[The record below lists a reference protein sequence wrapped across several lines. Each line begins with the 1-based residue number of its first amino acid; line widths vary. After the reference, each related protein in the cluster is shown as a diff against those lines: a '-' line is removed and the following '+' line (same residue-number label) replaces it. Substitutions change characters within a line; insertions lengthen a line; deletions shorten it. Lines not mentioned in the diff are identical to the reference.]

1 MRAKKLNSTK
11 NSENKI
17 NKDNHSKLSQ
27 NNKNSEYFGQTEKND
42 EDLRLFEGNI
52 DNVVLNS
59 TNEKYNSKKFCPE
72 NVSTKSRTDKLI
84 SLATKNLLEKTYNS
98 KEKGE
103 QKEFLGIKVKRK
115 ESKKRNH
122 KKRREKSMNKDGKKT
137 SFIENQD
144 NSLKSAMKAP
154 FFLFVLLINQLGNI
168 TLENIN
174 LKKLLGGVKKNKLIF
189 DLKLYQMLCID
200 DKGKNK
206 EIIQNANPEDEILY
220 KYFLTRTYRFLF
232 DKYMNCNNIFY
243 VNKTFRCI
251 DSFPTFDKVLKHRIK
266 RYYNIYDDITL
277 NKKIEEFIN
286 ASLIAE
292 KNFEDCVER
301 EPQNE
306 KFFFIFK
313 YPKIKGL
320 DDSYNNIFENSYSYE
335 PKFKLNIDYIKLKDH
350 IINNLKNEKNPKIV
364 CPNINIFEDFNFE
377 KKEQKIKQKNNII
390 NIGDFQYQN
399 NINFFPIKEKE
410 NFNGNSFIRNNRE
423 LDNEIYKDYNQYFSN
438 HELSPISIFPEKEIN
453 SDQNLNINFDMAFNS
468 YERNLFDFPQKNEFN
483 FLLKNKYLRSICH
496 INPD

>member
-1 MRAKKLNSTK
+1 MSSKKLNSTK
-11 NSENKI
+11 NLENKI

-27 NNKNSEYFGQTEKND
+27 NNKNSEYFGQTKKND
-42 EDLRLFEGNI
+42 DEDERFEGNI
-52 DNVVLNS
+52 AVPNS
-59 TNEKYNSKKFCPE
+59 TNEKYNPKIFCPE
-72 NVSTKSRTDKLI
+72 NASTKSRTYELI
-84 SLATKNLLEKTYNS
+84 SLATKNSSEKTYNS

-103 QKEFLGIKVKRK
+103 QIEFLGKKVKRK
-115 ESKKRNH
+115 ESKKRNQ
-122 KKRREKSMNKDGKKT
+122 KKRKENSKNKEGKKT
-137 SFIENQD
+137 SFIKNQD

-154 FFLFVLLINQLGNI
+154 FFHFVLLINQLGNI

-232 DKYMNCNNIFY
+232 DKYMNCDNIFY

-277 NKKIEEFIN
+277 KKKINEFTN
-286 ASLIAE
+286 ASFIAK

-320 DDSYNNIFENSYSYE
+320 DDSYNNIFENSY
-335 PKFKLNIDYIKLKDH
+335 
-350 IINNLKNEKNPKIV
+350 
-364 CPNINIFEDFNFE
+364 FEDFNFE

-410 NFNGNSFIRNNRE
+410 NFNGNLFIRNNRE
-423 LDNEIYKDYNQYFSN
+423 LDNEIYKDYNQYFSS
-438 HELSPISIFPEKEIN
+438 HELSPIFIFPENEIN
-453 SDQNLNINFDMAFNS
+453 GDQNLNNNFDMAFNNDK
-468 YERNLFDFPQKNEFN
+468 RNLFDFPQKNEFN
-483 FLLKNKYLRSICH
+483 FFLKN
-496 INPD
+496 N

>member
-1 MRAKKLNSTK
+1 MSSKKLKSIK

-27 NNKNSEYFGQTEKND
+27 NNKNSEYFGQTKKND
-42 EDLRLFEGNI
+42 EDERFEGNI
-52 DNVVLNS
+52 AVPNS
-59 TNEKYNSKKFCPE
+59 TKEKYNQKIFFPE
-72 NVSTKSRTDKLI
+72 NASTKSRTDELI
-84 SLATKNLLEKTYNS
+84 SLATKNSLEKTYNS

-103 QKEFLGIKVKRK
+103 QKEFLGKKVKRK
-115 ESKKRNH
+115 ESKKRNQ
-122 KKRREKSMNKDGKKT
+122 KKRKENSKNKEGKKT

-154 FFLFVLLINQLGNI
+154 FFHFVLLINQLGNI

-232 DKYMNCNNIFY
+232 DKYMNCDNIFY

-277 NKKIEEFIN
+277 KKKINEFTN
-286 ASLIAE
+286 ASFIAK

-320 DDSYNNIFENSYSYE
+320 DDSYNNIFENSY
-335 PKFKLNIDYIKLKDH
+335 
-350 IINNLKNEKNPKIV
+350 
-364 CPNINIFEDFNFE
+364 FEDFNFE

-410 NFNGNSFIRNNRE
+410 NFNGNLFIRNNRE

-438 HELSPISIFPEKEIN
+438 HELSPIFIFPENEIN
-453 SDQNLNINFDMAFNS
+453 SDQNLNNNFDMAFNND
-468 YERNLFDFPQKNEFN
+468 ERNLFDFPQKNEFN
-483 FLLKNKYLRSICH
+483 FFLKN
-496 INPD
+496 N

>member
-1 MRAKKLNSTK
+1 MSSKKLKSIK

-17 NKDNHSKLSQ
+17 KKDNHSKLSQ
-27 NNKNSEYFGQTEKND
+27 NNKNSEYFGQTKKND
-42 EDLRLFEGNI
+42 EDERFEGNI
-52 DNVVLNS
+52 AMLNS
-59 TNEKYNSKKFCPE
+59 TKEKYNQKIFCPE
-72 NVSTKSRTDKLI
+72 NVSTKSRTYELI

-103 QKEFLGIKVKRK
+103 QKEFLGKKVKRK
-115 ESKKRNH
+115 ESKKRNQ
-122 KKRREKSMNKDGKKT
+122 KKRKENSKNKEGKKT

-154 FFLFVLLINQLGNI
+154 FFHFVLLINQLGNI

-232 DKYMNCNNIFY
+232 DKYMNCDNIFY

-277 NKKIEEFIN
+277 KKKINEFTN
-286 ASLIAE
+286 ASFIAK

-320 DDSYNNIFENSYSYE
+320 DDSYNNIFENSY
-335 PKFKLNIDYIKLKDH
+335 
-350 IINNLKNEKNPKIV
+350 
-364 CPNINIFEDFNFE
+364 FEDFNFE

-410 NFNGNSFIRNNRE
+410 NFNGNLFIRNNRE

-438 HELSPISIFPEKEIN
+438 HELSPIFIFPENEIN
-453 SDQNLNINFDMAFNS
+453 SDQNLNNNFDMAFNND
-468 YERNLFDFPQKNEFN
+468 ERNLFDFPQKNEFN
-483 FLLKNKYLRSICH
+483 FFLKN
-496 INPD
+496 N

>member
-1 MRAKKLNSTK
+1 MSSKKLKSIK

-27 NNKNSEYFGQTEKND
+27 NNKNSEYFGQTKKND
-42 EDLRLFEGNI
+42 EDERFEGNI
-52 DNVVLNS
+52 AVPNS
-59 TNEKYNSKKFCPE
+59 TKEKYNQKIFFPE
-72 NVSTKSRTDKLI
+72 NASTKSRTDELI

-103 QKEFLGIKVKRK
+103 QKEFLGKKVKRK
-115 ESKKRNH
+115 ESKKRNQ
-122 KKRREKSMNKDGKKT
+122 KKRKENSKNKEGKKT

-154 FFLFVLLINQLGNI
+154 FFHFVLLINQLGNI

-232 DKYMNCNNIFY
+232 DKYMNCDNIFY

-277 NKKIEEFIN
+277 KKKINEFTN
-286 ASLIAE
+286 ASLIAK

-320 DDSYNNIFENSYSYE
+320 DDSYNNIFENSY
-335 PKFKLNIDYIKLKDH
+335 
-350 IINNLKNEKNPKIV
+350 
-364 CPNINIFEDFNFE
+364 FEDFNFE

-410 NFNGNSFIRNNRE
+410 NFNGNLFIRNNRE

-438 HELSPISIFPEKEIN
+438 HELSPIFIFPENEIN
-453 SDQNLNINFDMAFNS
+453 SDQNLNNNFDMAFNND
-468 YERNLFDFPQKNEFN
+468 ERNLFDFPQKNEFN
-483 FLLKNKYLRSICH
+483 FFLKN
-496 INPD
+496 N

>member
-1 MRAKKLNSTK
+1 MSSKKLKSIK

-17 NKDNHSKLSQ
+17 KKDNHSKLSQ
-27 NNKNSEYFGQTEKND
+27 NNKNSEYFGQTKKND
-42 EDLRLFEGNI
+42 EDERFEGNI
-52 DNVVLNS
+52 AVPNS
-59 TNEKYNSKKFCPE
+59 TKEKYNQKIFFPE
-72 NVSTKSRTDKLI
+72 NASTKSRTDELI

-103 QKEFLGIKVKRK
+103 QKEFLGKKVKRK
-115 ESKKRNH
+115 ESKKRNQ
-122 KKRREKSMNKDGKKT
+122 KKRKENSKNKEGKKT

-154 FFLFVLLINQLGNI
+154 FFHFVLLINQLGNI

-232 DKYMNCNNIFY
+232 DKYMNCDNIFY

-277 NKKIEEFIN
+277 KKKINEFTN
-286 ASLIAE
+286 ASVIAK

-320 DDSYNNIFENSYSYE
+320 DDSYNNIFENSY
-335 PKFKLNIDYIKLKDH
+335 
-350 IINNLKNEKNPKIV
+350 
-364 CPNINIFEDFNFE
+364 FEDFNFE

-410 NFNGNSFIRNNRE
+410 NFNGNLFIRNNRE

-438 HELSPISIFPEKEIN
+438 HELSPIFIFPENEIN
-453 SDQNLNINFDMAFNS
+453 SDQNLNNNFDMAFNND
-468 YERNLFDFPQKNEFN
+468 ERNLFDFPQKNEFN
-483 FLLKNKYLRSICH
+483 FFLKN
-496 INPD
+496 N

>member
-1 MRAKKLNSTK
+1 MSSKKLKSIK

-27 NNKNSEYFGQTEKND
+27 NNKNSEYFGQTKKND
-42 EDLRLFEGNI
+42 EDERFEGNI
-52 DNVVLNS
+52 AMLNS
-59 TNEKYNSKKFCPE
+59 TKEKYNQKIFCPE
-72 NVSTKSRTDKLI
+72 NVSTKSRTYELI
-84 SLATKNLLEKTYNS
+84 SLATKNSLEKTYNS

-103 QKEFLGIKVKRK
+103 QKEFLGKKVKRK
-115 ESKKRNH
+115 ESKKRNQ
-122 KKRREKSMNKDGKKT
+122 KKRKENSKNKEGKKT

-154 FFLFVLLINQLGNI
+154 FFHFVLLINQLGNI

-232 DKYMNCNNIFY
+232 DKYMNCDNIFY

-277 NKKIEEFIN
+277 KKKINEFTN
-286 ASLIAE
+286 ASLIAK

-320 DDSYNNIFENSYSYE
+320 DDSYNNIFENSY
-335 PKFKLNIDYIKLKDH
+335 
-350 IINNLKNEKNPKIV
+350 
-364 CPNINIFEDFNFE
+364 FEDFNFE

-410 NFNGNSFIRNNRE
+410 NFNGNLFIRNNRE

-438 HELSPISIFPEKEIN
+438 HELSPIFIFPENEIN
-453 SDQNLNINFDMAFNS
+453 SDQNLNNNFDMAFNND
-468 YERNLFDFPQKNEFN
+468 ERNLFDFPQKNEFN
-483 FLLKNKYLRSICH
+483 FFLKN
-496 INPD
+496 N

>member
-1 MRAKKLNSTK
+1 MSSKKLNSTK

-27 NNKNSEYFGQTEKND
+27 NNKNSEYFGQTKKND
-42 EDLRLFEGNI
+42 EDERFEGNI
-52 DNVVLNS
+52 AMLNS
-59 TNEKYNSKKFCPE
+59 TKEKYNQKIFCPE
-72 NVSTKSRTDKLI
+72 NVSTKSRTDELI

-154 FFLFVLLINQLGNI
+154 FFHFVLLINQLGNI

-232 DKYMNCNNIFY
+232 DKYMNCDNIFY

-277 NKKIEEFIN
+277 KKKINEFTN
-286 ASLIAE
+286 ASFIAK

-320 DDSYNNIFENSYSYE
+320 DDSYNNIFENSY
-335 PKFKLNIDYIKLKDH
+335 
-350 IINNLKNEKNPKIV
+350 
-364 CPNINIFEDFNFE
+364 FEDFNFE

-410 NFNGNSFIRNNRE
+410 NFNGNLFIRNNRE

-438 HELSPISIFPEKEIN
+438 HELSPIFIFPENEIN
-453 SDQNLNINFDMAFNS
+453 SDQNLYNNFDMVFNND
-468 YERNLFDFPQKNEFN
+468 ERNLFDFPQKNEFN
-483 FLLKNKYLRSICH
+483 FFLKN
-496 INPD
+496 N

>member
-1 MRAKKLNSTK
+1 MSSKKLKSIK

-27 NNKNSEYFGQTEKND
+27 NNKNSEYFGQTKKND
-42 EDLRLFEGNI
+42 EDERFEGNI
-52 DNVVLNS
+52 AMLNS
-59 TNEKYNSKKFCPE
+59 TKEKYNQKIFCPE
-72 NVSTKSRTDKLI
+72 NVSTKSRTYELI
-84 SLATKNLLEKTYNS
+84 SLATKNSLEKTYNS

-103 QKEFLGIKVKRK
+103 QKEFLGKKVKRK
-115 ESKKRNH
+115 ESKKRNQ
-122 KKRREKSMNKDGKKT
+122 KKRKENSKNKEGKKT

-154 FFLFVLLINQLGNI
+154 FFHFVLLINQLGNI

-232 DKYMNCNNIFY
+232 DKYMNCDNIFY

-277 NKKIEEFIN
+277 KKKINEFTN
-286 ASLIAE
+286 ASFIAK

-320 DDSYNNIFENSYSYE
+320 DDSYNNIFENSY
-335 PKFKLNIDYIKLKDH
+335 
-350 IINNLKNEKNPKIV
+350 
-364 CPNINIFEDFNFE
+364 FEDFNFE

-399 NINFFPIKEKE
+399 NINFFPTKEKE
-410 NFNGNSFIRNNRE
+410 NFNGNLFIRNNRE

-438 HELSPISIFPEKEIN
+438 HELSPIFTFPENEIN
-453 SDQNLNINFDMAFNS
+453 SDQNLNNNFDMAFNND
-468 YERNLFDFPQKNEFN
+468 ERNLFDFPQKNEFN
-483 FLLKNKYLRSICH
+483 FFLKN
-496 INPD
+496 N

>member
-1 MRAKKLNSTK
+1 MSSKKLKSTK

-27 NNKNSEYFGQTEKND
+27 NNKNSEYFGQTKKND
-42 EDLRLFEGNI
+42 DEDERFEGNI
-52 DNVVLNS
+52 AVPNS
-59 TNEKYNSKKFCPE
+59 TNEKNNPKIFCPE
-72 NVSTKSRTDKLI
+72 NASTKSRTYELI

-103 QKEFLGIKVKRK
+103 QKEFLGKKVKRK
-115 ESKKRNH
+115 ESKKRNQ
-122 KKRREKSMNKDGKKT
+122 KKRKENSKNKEGKKT

-154 FFLFVLLINQLGNI
+154 FFHFVLLINQLGNI

-232 DKYMNCNNIFY
+232 DKYMNCDNIFY

-277 NKKIEEFIN
+277 KKKINEFTN
-286 ASLIAE
+286 ASFIAK
-292 KNFEDCVER
+292 KNFEGCVER

-313 YPKIKGL
+313 YPKIKFL
-320 DDSYNNIFENSYSYE
+320 DDSYNNIFENSY
-335 PKFKLNIDYIKLKDH
+335 
-350 IINNLKNEKNPKIV
+350 
-364 CPNINIFEDFNFE
+364 FEDFNFE
-377 KKEQKIKQKNNII
+377 KKRAKN
-390 NIGDFQYQN
+390 
-399 NINFFPIKEKE
+399 
-410 NFNGNSFIRNNRE
+410 
-423 LDNEIYKDYNQYFSN
+423 
-438 HELSPISIFPEKEIN
+438 
-453 SDQNLNINFDMAFNS
+453 
-468 YERNLFDFPQKNEFN
+468 
-483 FLLKNKYLRSICH
+483 
-496 INPD
+496 

>member
-1 MRAKKLNSTK
+1 MSSKKLNSTK

-27 NNKNSEYFGQTEKND
+27 NNKNSEYFGQTKKND
-42 EDLRLFEGNI
+42 DEDERFEGNI
-52 DNVVLNS
+52 AVPNS
-59 TNEKYNSKKFCPE
+59 TNEKYNPKIFCPE
-72 NVSTKSRTDKLI
+72 NASTKSRTDELI

-103 QKEFLGIKVKRK
+103 QKEFLGKKVKRK
-115 ESKKRNH
+115 ESKKRNQ
-122 KKRREKSMNKDGKKT
+122 KKRKENSKNKEGKKT
-137 SFIENQD
+137 SFIKNQD

-154 FFLFVLLINQLGNI
+154 FFHFVLLINQLGNI

-232 DKYMNCNNIFY
+232 DKYMNCDNIFY

-277 NKKIEEFIN
+277 KKKINEFTN
-286 ASLIAE
+286 ASFIAK

-320 DDSYNNIFENSYSYE
+320 DDSYNNIFENSY
-335 PKFKLNIDYIKLKDH
+335 
-350 IINNLKNEKNPKIV
+350 
-364 CPNINIFEDFNFE
+364 FEDFNFE

-410 NFNGNSFIRNNRE
+410 NFNGNLFIRNNRE

-438 HELSPISIFPEKEIN
+438 HELSPIFIFPENEIN
-453 SDQNLNINFDMAFNS
+453 SDQNLNNNFDMAFNND
-468 YERNLFDFPQKNEFN
+468 ERNLFDFPQKNEFN
-483 FLLKNKYLRSICH
+483 FFLKN
-496 INPD
+496 N

>member
-1 MRAKKLNSTK
+1 MSSKKLKSIK

-27 NNKNSEYFGQTEKND
+27 NNKNSEYFGQTKKND
-42 EDLRLFEGNI
+42 EDERFEGNI
-52 DNVVLNS
+52 AMLNS
-59 TNEKYNSKKFCPE
+59 TNEKYNQKIFCPE
-72 NVSTKSRTDKLI
+72 NVSTKSRTYELI
-84 SLATKNLLEKTYNS
+84 SLATKNSLEKTYNS

-103 QKEFLGIKVKRK
+103 QKEFLGKKVKRK
-115 ESKKRNH
+115 ESKKRNQ
-122 KKRREKSMNKDGKKT
+122 KKRKENSKNKEGKKT

-154 FFLFVLLINQLGNI
+154 FFHFVLLINQLGNI

-232 DKYMNCNNIFY
+232 DKYMNCDNIFY

-277 NKKIEEFIN
+277 KKKINEFTN
-286 ASLIAE
+286 ASFIAK

-320 DDSYNNIFENSYSYE
+320 DDSYNNIFENSY
-335 PKFKLNIDYIKLKDH
+335 
-350 IINNLKNEKNPKIV
+350 
-364 CPNINIFEDFNFE
+364 FEDFNFE

-410 NFNGNSFIRNNRE
+410 NFNGNLFIRNNRE

-438 HELSPISIFPEKEIN
+438 HELSPIFIFPENEIN
-453 SDQNLNINFDMAFNS
+453 SDQNLNNNFDMAFNND
-468 YERNLFDFPQKNEFN
+468 ERNLFDFPQKNEFN
-483 FLLKNKYLRSICH
+483 FFLKN
-496 INPD
+496 N

>member
-1 MRAKKLNSTK
+1 MSSKKLKSIK

-27 NNKNSEYFGQTEKND
+27 NNKNSEYFGQTKKND
-42 EDLRLFEGNI
+42 DEDERFEGNI
-52 DNVVLNS
+52 SVPNS
-59 TNEKYNSKKFCPE
+59 TNEKYNPKIFCPE
-72 NVSTKSRTDKLI
+72 NASTKSRTYELI
-84 SLATKNLLEKTYNS
+84 SLATKNSSEKTYNS

-103 QKEFLGIKVKRK
+103 QKEFLGKKVKRK
-115 ESKKRNH
+115 ESKKRNQ
-122 KKRREKSMNKDGKKT
+122 KKRKENSKNKEGKKT

-154 FFLFVLLINQLGNI
+154 FFHFVLLINQLGNI

-232 DKYMNCNNIFY
+232 DKYMNCDNIFY

-277 NKKIEEFIN
+277 KKKINEFTN
-286 ASLIAE
+286 ASFIAK

-320 DDSYNNIFENSYSYE
+320 DDSYNNIFENSY
-335 PKFKLNIDYIKLKDH
+335 
-350 IINNLKNEKNPKIV
+350 
-364 CPNINIFEDFNFE
+364 FEDFNFE

-410 NFNGNSFIRNNRE
+410 NFNGTLFIRNNRE

-438 HELSPISIFPEKEIN
+438 HELSPIFIFPENEIN
-453 SDQNLNINFDMAFNS
+453 SDQNLNNNFDMAFNND
-468 YERNLFDFPQKNEFN
+468 ERNLFDFPQKNEFN
-483 FLLKNKYLRSICH
+483 FFLKN
-496 INPD
+496 N

>member
-1 MRAKKLNSTK
+1 MSSKKLKSIK

-27 NNKNSEYFGQTEKND
+27 NNKNSEYFGQTKKND
-42 EDLRLFEGNI
+42 EDERFEGNI
-52 DNVVLNS
+52 AMLNS
-59 TNEKYNSKKFCPE
+59 TNEKYNQKIFCPE
-72 NVSTKSRTDKLI
+72 NVSTKSRTYELI

-103 QKEFLGIKVKRK
+103 QKEFLGKKVKRK
-115 ESKKRNH
+115 ESKKRNQ
-122 KKRREKSMNKDGKKT
+122 KKRKENSKNKEGKKT

-154 FFLFVLLINQLGNI
+154 FFHFVLLINQLGNI

-232 DKYMNCNNIFY
+232 DKYMNCDNIFY

-277 NKKIEEFIN
+277 KKKINEFTN
-286 ASLIAE
+286 ASLIAK

-320 DDSYNNIFENSYSYE
+320 DDSYNNIFENSY
-335 PKFKLNIDYIKLKDH
+335 
-350 IINNLKNEKNPKIV
+350 
-364 CPNINIFEDFNFE
+364 FEDFNFE

-410 NFNGNSFIRNNRE
+410 NFNGNLFIRNNRE

-438 HELSPISIFPEKEIN
+438 HELSPIFIFPENEIN
-453 SDQNLNINFDMAFNS
+453 SDQNLNNNFDMAFNND
-468 YERNLFDFPQKNEFN
+468 ERNLFDFPQKNEFN
-483 FLLKNKYLRSICH
+483 FFLKN
-496 INPD
+496 N

>member
-1 MRAKKLNSTK
+1 MSSKKLKSIK

-27 NNKNSEYFGQTEKND
+27 NNKNSEYFGQTED
-42 EDLRLFEGNI
+42 ERFEGNI
-52 DNVVLNS
+52 AAPNS
-59 TNEKYNSKKFCPE
+59 TNKKYNSKNCCPE
-72 NVSTKSRTDKLI
+72 NVSTKSRTYELI
-84 SLATKNLLEKTYNS
+84 SLSNKNLLEKTYNS

-103 QKEFLGIKVKRK
+103 QKEFLGKKVKRK
-115 ESKKRNH
+115 ESKKRNQ
-122 KKRREKSMNKDGKKT
+122 KKRKENSKNKEGKKT

-154 FFLFVLLINQLGNI
+154 FFHFVLLINQLGNI

-232 DKYMNCNNIFY
+232 DKYMNCDNIFY

-277 NKKIEEFIN
+277 KKKINEFTN
-286 ASLIAE
+286 ASFIAK

-320 DDSYNNIFENSYSYE
+320 DDSYNNIFENSY
-335 PKFKLNIDYIKLKDH
+335 
-350 IINNLKNEKNPKIV
+350 
-364 CPNINIFEDFNFE
+364 FEDFNFE

-410 NFNGNSFIRNNRE
+410 NFNGNLFIRNNRE

-438 HELSPISIFPEKEIN
+438 HELSPIFIFPENEIN
-453 SDQNLNINFDMAFNS
+453 SDQNLNNNFDMAFNND
-468 YERNLFDFPQKNEFN
+468 ERNLFDFPQKNEFN
-483 FLLKNKYLRSICH
+483 FFLKN
-496 INPD
+496 N

>member
-1 MRAKKLNSTK
+1 MSSKKLKSIK

-27 NNKNSEYFGQTEKND
+27 NNKNSEYFGQTKKND
-42 EDLRLFEGNI
+42 EDERFEGNI
-52 DNVVLNS
+52 AMLNS
-59 TNEKYNSKKFCPE
+59 TKEKYNQKIFCPE
-72 NVSTKSRTDKLI
+72 NVSTKSRTYELI
-84 SLATKNLLEKTYNS
+84 SLATKNSLEKTYNS

-103 QKEFLGIKVKRK
+103 QKEFLGKKVKRK
-115 ESKKRNH
+115 ESKKRNQ
-122 KKRREKSMNKDGKKT
+122 KKRKENSKNKEGKKT

-154 FFLFVLLINQLGNI
+154 FFHLVLLINQLGNI

-232 DKYMNCNNIFY
+232 DKYMNCDNIFY

-277 NKKIEEFIN
+277 KKKINEFTN
-286 ASLIAE
+286 ASFIAK

-320 DDSYNNIFENSYSYE
+320 DDSYNNIFENSY
-335 PKFKLNIDYIKLKDH
+335 
-350 IINNLKNEKNPKIV
+350 
-364 CPNINIFEDFNFE
+364 FEDFNFE

-410 NFNGNSFIRNNRE
+410 NFNGNLFIRNNRE

-438 HELSPISIFPEKEIN
+438 HELSPIFIFPENEIN
-453 SDQNLNINFDMAFNS
+453 SDQNLNNNFDMAFNND
-468 YERNLFDFPQKNEFN
+468 ERNLFDFPQKNEFN
-483 FLLKNKYLRSICH
+483 FFLKN
-496 INPD
+496 N

>member
-1 MRAKKLNSTK
+1 MSSKKLNYTK

-17 NKDNHSKLSQ
+17 SKDNHSKLSQ
-27 NNKNSEYFGQTEKND
+27 NNKNSEYFGQIKKND
-42 EDLRLFEGNI
+42 EDERFNGNI
-52 DNVVLNS
+52 DIAVPNL
-59 TNEKYNSKKFCPE
+59 TNEKYNPKIFCPE
-72 NVSTKSRTDKLI
+72 NASTKSRTYELI
-84 SLATKNLLEKTYNS
+84 SLATKNSSEKTYNS
-98 KEKGE
+98 KEKVE
-103 QKEFLGIKVKRK
+103 QKEFLGKKVKRK
-115 ESKKRNH
+115 ESKKRNQ
-122 KKRREKSMNKDGKKT
+122 KKRKENSKNKEGKKT

-232 DKYMNCNNIFY
+232 DKYMNCDNIFY

-277 NKKIEEFIN
+277 KKKINEFTN
-286 ASLIAE
+286 ASFIAK

-320 DDSYNNIFENSYSYE
+320 DNSYNNIFENSY
-335 PKFKLNIDYIKLKDH
+335 
-350 IINNLKNEKNPKIV
+350 
-364 CPNINIFEDFNFE
+364 FEDFNFE

-410 NFNGNSFIRNNRE
+410 NFNGNLFIRNNRE

-438 HELSPISIFPEKEIN
+438 HELSPIFIFPENEIN
-453 SDQNLNINFDMAFNS
+453 SDQNLYNNFNNFDMAFNND
-468 YERNLFDFPQKNEFN
+468 EGNLFDFPQKNEFN
-483 FLLKNKYLRSICH
+483 FFLKN
-496 INPD
+496 N

>member
-1 MRAKKLNSTK
+1 MSSKKLNSTK

-27 NNKNSEYFGQTEKND
+27 NNKNSEYFGQTKKND
-42 EDLRLFEGNI
+42 DEDERFEGNI
-52 DNVVLNS
+52 AVPNS
-59 TNEKYNSKKFCPE
+59 TNEKYNPKIFCPE
-72 NVSTKSRTDKLI
+72 NVSTKSRTYELI
-84 SLATKNLLEKTYNS
+84 SLSTKNLLEKTYNS

-103 QKEFLGIKVKRK
+103 QKEFLGKKVKRK
-115 ESKKRNH
+115 ESKKRNQ
-122 KKRREKSMNKDGKKT
+122 KKRKENSKNKEGKKT

-154 FFLFVLLINQLGNI
+154 FFHFVLLINQLGNI

-232 DKYMNCNNIFY
+232 DKYMNCDNIFY

-277 NKKIEEFIN
+277 KKKINEFTN
-286 ASLIAE
+286 ASFIAK

-320 DDSYNNIFENSYSYE
+320 DDSYNNIFENSY
-335 PKFKLNIDYIKLKDH
+335 
-350 IINNLKNEKNPKIV
+350 
-364 CPNINIFEDFNFE
+364 FEDFNFE

-410 NFNGNSFIRNNRE
+410 NFNGNLFIRNNRE

-438 HELSPISIFPEKEIN
+438 HELSPIFIFPENEIN
-453 SDQNLNINFDMAFNS
+453 SDQNLNNNFDMAFNND
-468 YERNLFDFPQKNEFN
+468 ERNLFDFPQKNEFN
-483 FLLKNKYLRSICH
+483 FFLKN
-496 INPD
+496 N

>member
-1 MRAKKLNSTK
+1 MSSKKLKSIK

-17 NKDNHSKLSQ
+17 KKDNHSKLSQ
-27 NNKNSEYFGQTEKND
+27 NNKNSEYFGQTKKND
-42 EDLRLFEGNI
+42 EDERFEGNI
-52 DNVVLNS
+52 AMLNS
-59 TNEKYNSKKFCPE
+59 TNEKYNQKIFCPE
-72 NVSTKSRTDKLI
+72 NVSTKSRTNELI
-84 SLATKNLLEKTYNS
+84 SLATKNSSEKTYNS

-103 QKEFLGIKVKRK
+103 QKEFLGKKVKRK
-115 ESKKRNH
+115 ESKKRNQ
-122 KKRREKSMNKDGKKT
+122 KKRKENSKNKEGKKT

-154 FFLFVLLINQLGNI
+154 FFHFVLLINQLGNI

-232 DKYMNCNNIFY
+232 DKYMNCDNIFY

-277 NKKIEEFIN
+277 KKKINEFTN
-286 ASLIAE
+286 ASFIAK

-320 DDSYNNIFENSYSYE
+320 DDSYNNIFENSY
-335 PKFKLNIDYIKLKDH
+335 
-350 IINNLKNEKNPKIV
+350 
-364 CPNINIFEDFNFE
+364 FEDFNFE

-410 NFNGNSFIRNNRE
+410 NFNGNLFIRNNRE

-438 HELSPISIFPEKEIN
+438 HELSPIFIFPENEIN
-453 SDQNLNINFDMAFNS
+453 SDQNLNNNFDMAFNND
-468 YERNLFDFPQKNEFN
+468 ERNLFDFPQKNEFN
-483 FLLKNKYLRSICH
+483 FFLKN
-496 INPD
+496 N

>member
-1 MRAKKLNSTK
+1 MSSKKLNSTK

-27 NNKNSEYFGQTEKND
+27 NNKNSEYFGQTKKND
-42 EDLRLFEGNI
+42 EDERFEGNI

-59 TNEKYNSKKFCPE
+59 TNEKYNSKNFCPE
-72 NVSTKSRTDKLI
+72 NVSTKYRTDKLI
-84 SLATKNLLEKTYNS
+84 SLANKNLLEKTYNS

-103 QKEFLGIKVKRK
+103 QKEFLGKKVKRK
-115 ESKKRNH
+115 ESKKRNQ
-122 KKRREKSMNKDGKKT
+122 KKRKENSKNKEGKKT

-154 FFLFVLLINQLGNI
+154 FFHFVLLINQLGNI

-232 DKYMNCNNIFY
+232 DKYMNCDNIFY

-266 RYYNIYDDITL
+266 RYYNIYDDISL
-277 NKKIEEFIN
+277 QKKIDEFIN

-320 DDSYNNIFENSYSYE
+320 DDSYNNIFENSY
-335 PKFKLNIDYIKLKDH
+335 
-350 IINNLKNEKNPKIV
+350 
-364 CPNINIFEDFNFE
+364 FEDFNFE

-410 NFNGNSFIRNNRE
+410 NFNGNLFIRNNRE

-438 HELSPISIFPEKEIN
+438 HELSPISILPEKEIN
-453 SDQNLNINFDMAFNS
+453 SDQNLYNNFDMVFNND
-468 YERNLFDFPQKNEFN
+468 ERNLFDFPQKNEFN
-483 FLLKNKYLRSICH
+483 FFLKNNYLRSI
-496 INPD
+496 

>member
-1 MRAKKLNSTK
+1 MSSKKLNSTK

-72 NVSTKSRTDKLI
+72 NVSTKFRTDKLI

-103 QKEFLGIKVKRK
+103 QKEFLGKKVKRK
-115 ESKKRNH
+115 ESKKRNQ
-122 KKRREKSMNKDGKKT
+122 KKRKENSKNKEGKKT

-154 FFLFVLLINQLGNI
+154 FFHFVLLINQLGNI

-232 DKYMNCNNIFY
+232 DKYMNCDNIFY

-320 DDSYNNIFENSYSYE
+320 DDSYNNIFENSY
-335 PKFKLNIDYIKLKDH
+335 
-350 IINNLKNEKNPKIV
+350 
-364 CPNINIFEDFNFE
+364 FEDFNFE

>member
-1 MRAKKLNSTK
+1 MSSKKLNSTK

-27 NNKNSEYFGQTEKND
+27 NNKNSEYFGQTKKND
-42 EDLRLFEGNI
+42 EDERFEGNI
-52 DNVVLNS
+52 AMLNS
-59 TNEKYNSKKFCPE
+59 TNEKYNSKIFCPE
-72 NVSTKSRTDKLI
+72 NVSTKSRTYELI
-84 SLATKNLLEKTYNS
+84 SLATKNSLEKTYNS

-103 QKEFLGIKVKRK
+103 QKEFLGKKVKRK
-115 ESKKRNH
+115 ESKKRNQ
-122 KKRREKSMNKDGKKT
+122 KKRKENSKNKEGKKT

-154 FFLFVLLINQLGNI
+154 FFHFVLLINQLGNI

-232 DKYMNCNNIFY
+232 DKYMNCDNIFY

-277 NKKIEEFIN
+277 KKKINEFTN
-286 ASLIAE
+286 ASFIAK

-320 DDSYNNIFENSYSYE
+320 DDSYNNIFENSY
-335 PKFKLNIDYIKLKDH
+335 
-350 IINNLKNEKNPKIV
+350 
-364 CPNINIFEDFNFE
+364 FEDFNFE

-438 HELSPISIFPEKEIN
+438 HELSPIFIFPENEIN
-453 SDQNLNINFDMAFNS
+453 SDQNLNNNFDMAFNND
-468 YERNLFDFPQKNEFN
+468 ERNLFDFPQKNEFN
-483 FLLKNKYLRSICH
+483 FFLKN
-496 INPD
+496 N

>member
-1 MRAKKLNSTK
+1 MSSKKLNSTK
-11 NSENKI
+11 NLENKI

-27 NNKNSEYFGQTEKND
+27 NNKNSEYFGQTKKND
-42 EDLRLFEGNI
+42 DEDERFEGNI
-52 DNVVLNS
+52 AVPNS
-59 TNEKYNSKKFCPE
+59 TNEKYNPKIFCPE
-72 NVSTKSRTDKLI
+72 NASTKSRTYELI

-103 QKEFLGIKVKRK
+103 QIEFLGKKVKRK
-115 ESKKRNH
+115 ESKKRNQ
-122 KKRREKSMNKDGKKT
+122 KKRKENSKNKEGKKT
-137 SFIENQD
+137 SFIKNQD

-154 FFLFVLLINQLGNI
+154 FFHFVLLINQLGNI

-232 DKYMNCNNIFY
+232 DKYMNCDNIFY

-277 NKKIEEFIN
+277 KKKINEFTN
-286 ASLIAE
+286 ASFIAK

-320 DDSYNNIFENSYSYE
+320 DDSYNNIFENSY
-335 PKFKLNIDYIKLKDH
+335 
-350 IINNLKNEKNPKIV
+350 
-364 CPNINIFEDFNFE
+364 FEDFNFE

-410 NFNGNSFIRNNRE
+410 NFNGNLFIRNNRE
-423 LDNEIYKDYNQYFSN
+423 LDNEIYKDYNQYFSS
-438 HELSPISIFPEKEIN
+438 HELSPIFIFPENEIN
-453 SDQNLNINFDMAFNS
+453 GDQNLNNNFDMAFNND
-468 YERNLFDFPQKNEFN
+468 ERNLFDFPQKNEFN
-483 FLLKNKYLRSICH
+483 FFLKN
-496 INPD
+496 N

>member
-1 MRAKKLNSTK
+1 MSSKKLKSIK

-27 NNKNSEYFGQTEKND
+27 NNKNSEYFGQTKKND
-42 EDLRLFEGNI
+42 EDERFEGNI
-52 DNVVLNS
+52 AMLNS
-59 TNEKYNSKKFCPE
+59 TKEKYNQKIFFPE
-72 NVSTKSRTDKLI
+72 NASTKSRTDELI

-103 QKEFLGIKVKRK
+103 QKEFLGKKVKRK
-115 ESKKRNH
+115 ESKKRNQ
-122 KKRREKSMNKDGKKT
+122 KKRKENSKNKEGKKT

-154 FFLFVLLINQLGNI
+154 FFHFVLLINQLGNI

-232 DKYMNCNNIFY
+232 DKYMNCDNIFY

-277 NKKIEEFIN
+277 KKKINEFTN
-286 ASLIAE
+286 ASFIAK

-320 DDSYNNIFENSYSYE
+320 DDSYNNIFENSY
-335 PKFKLNIDYIKLKDH
+335 
-350 IINNLKNEKNPKIV
+350 
-364 CPNINIFEDFNFE
+364 FEDFNFE

-410 NFNGNSFIRNNRE
+410 NFNGNLFIRNNRE

-438 HELSPISIFPEKEIN
+438 HELSPIFIFPENEIN
-453 SDQNLNINFDMAFNS
+453 SDQNLNNNFDMAFNND
-468 YERNLFDFPQKNEFN
+468 ERNLFDFPQKNEFN
-483 FLLKNKYLRSICH
+483 FFLKN
-496 INPD
+496 N

>member
-1 MRAKKLNSTK
+1 MSSKKLKSIK

-27 NNKNSEYFGQTEKND
+27 NNKNSEYFGQTKKND
-42 EDLRLFEGNI
+42 EDERFEGNI
-52 DNVVLNS
+52 AMLNS
-59 TNEKYNSKKFCPE
+59 TKEKYNQKIFCPE
-72 NVSTKSRTDKLI
+72 NVSTKSRTYELI

-103 QKEFLGIKVKRK
+103 QKEFLGKKVKRK
-115 ESKKRNH
+115 ESKKRNQ
-122 KKRREKSMNKDGKKT
+122 KKRKENSKNKEGKKT

-154 FFLFVLLINQLGNI
+154 FFHFVLLINQLGNI

-232 DKYMNCNNIFY
+232 DKYMNCDNIFY

-277 NKKIEEFIN
+277 KKKINEFTN
-286 ASLIAE
+286 ASFIAK

-320 DDSYNNIFENSYSYE
+320 DDSYNNIFENSY
-335 PKFKLNIDYIKLKDH
+335 
-350 IINNLKNEKNPKIV
+350 
-364 CPNINIFEDFNFE
+364 FEDFNFE

-410 NFNGNSFIRNNRE
+410 NFNGNLFIRNNRE

-438 HELSPISIFPEKEIN
+438 HELSPIFIFPENEIN
-453 SDQNLNINFDMAFNS
+453 SDQNLNNNFDMAFNND
-468 YERNLFDFPQKNEFN
+468 ERNLFDFPQKNEFN
-483 FLLKNKYLRSICH
+483 FFLKN
-496 INPD
+496 N

>member
-1 MRAKKLNSTK
+1 MSSKKLKSTE

-17 NKDNHSKLSQ
+17 NEDNHSELSQ
-27 NNKNSEYFGQTEKND
+27 NNKNSEYFGQTKKND
-42 EDLRLFEGNI
+42 EDERFEGNI
-52 DNVVLNS
+52 AMLNS
-59 TNEKYNSKKFCPE
+59 TKEKYNQKIFCPE
-72 NVSTKSRTDKLI
+72 NVSTKSRTYELI
-84 SLATKNLLEKTYNS
+84 SLATKNSLEKTYNS

-103 QKEFLGIKVKRK
+103 QKEFLGKKVKRK
-115 ESKKRNH
+115 ESKKRNQ
-122 KKRREKSMNKDGKKT
+122 KKRKENSKNKEGKKT

-154 FFLFVLLINQLGNI
+154 FFHFVLLINQLGNI

-232 DKYMNCNNIFY
+232 DKYMNCDNIFY

-277 NKKIEEFIN
+277 KKKINEFTN
-286 ASLIAE
+286 ASFIAK

-320 DDSYNNIFENSYSYE
+320 DDSYNNIFENSY
-335 PKFKLNIDYIKLKDH
+335 
-350 IINNLKNEKNPKIV
+350 
-364 CPNINIFEDFNFE
+364 FEDFNFE

-410 NFNGNSFIRNNRE
+410 NFNGNLFIRNNRE

-438 HELSPISIFPEKEIN
+438 HELSPIFIFPENEIN
-453 SDQNLNINFDMAFNS
+453 SDQNLNNNFDMAFNND
-468 YERNLFDFPQKNEFN
+468 ERNLFDFPQKNEFN
-483 FLLKNKYLRSICH
+483 FFLKN
-496 INPD
+496 N

>member
-1 MRAKKLNSTK
+1 MSSKKLNSTK

-27 NNKNSEYFGQTEKND
+27 NNKNSEYFGQTKKND
-42 EDLRLFEGNI
+42 EDERFEGNI
-52 DNVVLNS
+52 AMLNS
-59 TNEKYNSKKFCPE
+59 TKEKYNQKIFCPE
-72 NVSTKSRTDKLI
+72 NVSTKSRTDELI

-103 QKEFLGIKVKRK
+103 QKEFLGKKVKRK
-115 ESKKRNH
+115 ESKKRNQ
-122 KKRREKSMNKDGKKT
+122 KKRKENSKNKEGKKT

-154 FFLFVLLINQLGNI
+154 FFHFVLLINQLGNI

-232 DKYMNCNNIFY
+232 DKYMNCDNIFY

-266 RYYNIYDDITL
+266 RYYNIYDDISL
-277 NKKIEEFIN
+277 QKKIDEFIN

-320 DDSYNNIFENSYSYE
+320 DDSYNNIFENSY
-335 PKFKLNIDYIKLKDH
+335 
-350 IINNLKNEKNPKIV
+350 
-364 CPNINIFEDFNFE
+364 FEDFNFE

-410 NFNGNSFIRNNRE
+410 NFNGNLFIRNNRE

-438 HELSPISIFPEKEIN
+438 HELSPIFTFPENEIN
-453 SDQNLNINFDMAFNS
+453 SDQNLNNNFDMAFNND
-468 YERNLFDFPQKNEFN
+468 ERNLFDFPQKNEFN
-483 FLLKNKYLRSICH
+483 FFLKNNYLRSI
-496 INPD
+496 

>member
-1 MRAKKLNSTK
+1 
-11 NSENKI
+11 
-17 NKDNHSKLSQ
+17 
-27 NNKNSEYFGQTEKND
+27 
-42 EDLRLFEGNI
+42 
-52 DNVVLNS
+52 
-59 TNEKYNSKKFCPE
+59 
-72 NVSTKSRTDKLI
+72 
-84 SLATKNLLEKTYNS
+84 
-98 KEKGE
+98 
-103 QKEFLGIKVKRK
+103 
-115 ESKKRNH
+115 
-122 KKRREKSMNKDGKKT
+122 
-137 SFIENQD
+137 
-144 NSLKSAMKAP
+144 
-154 FFLFVLLINQLGNI
+154 
-168 TLENIN
+168 
-174 LKKLLGGVKKNKLIF
+174 
-189 DLKLYQMLCID
+189 MLCID

-232 DKYMNCNNIFY
+232 DKYMNCDNIFY

-277 NKKIEEFIN
+277 KKKINEFTN
-286 ASLIAE
+286 ASFIAK

-320 DDSYNNIFENSYSYE
+320 DDSYNNIFENSY
-335 PKFKLNIDYIKLKDH
+335 
-350 IINNLKNEKNPKIV
+350 
-364 CPNINIFEDFNFE
+364 FEDFNFE

-438 HELSPISIFPEKEIN
+438 HELSPIFIFPENEIN
-453 SDQNLNINFDMAFNS
+453 SDQNLNNNFDMAFNND
-468 YERNLFDFPQKNEFN
+468 ERNLFDFPQKNEFN
-483 FLLKNKYLRSICH
+483 FFLKN
-496 INPD
+496 N

>member
-1 MRAKKLNSTK
+1 MSSKKLNSTK

-27 NNKNSEYFGQTEKND
+27 NNKNSEYFGQTKKND
-42 EDLRLFEGNI
+42 EDERFEGNI
-52 DNVVLNS
+52 AVPNS
-59 TNEKYNSKKFCPE
+59 TKEKYNQKIFFPE
-72 NVSTKSRTDKLI
+72 NASTKSRTDELI

-103 QKEFLGIKVKRK
+103 QKEFLGKKVKRK
-115 ESKKRNH
+115 ESKKRNQ
-122 KKRREKSMNKDGKKT
+122 KKRKENSKNKEGKKT

-154 FFLFVLLINQLGNI
+154 FFHFVLLINQLGNI

-232 DKYMNCNNIFY
+232 DKYMNCDNIFY

-277 NKKIEEFIN
+277 KKKINEFTN
-286 ASLIAE
+286 ASVIAK

-320 DDSYNNIFENSYSYE
+320 DDSYNNIFENSY
-335 PKFKLNIDYIKLKDH
+335 
-350 IINNLKNEKNPKIV
+350 
-364 CPNINIFEDFNFE
+364 FEDFNFE

-410 NFNGNSFIRNNRE
+410 NFNGNLFIRNNRE

-438 HELSPISIFPEKEIN
+438 HELSPIFIFPENEIN
-453 SDQNLNINFDMAFNS
+453 SDQNLNNNFDMAFNND
-468 YERNLFDFPQKNEFN
+468 ERNLFDFPQKNEFN
-483 FLLKNKYLRSICH
+483 FFLKN
-496 INPD
+496 N

>member
-1 MRAKKLNSTK
+1 
-11 NSENKI
+11 
-17 NKDNHSKLSQ
+17 
-27 NNKNSEYFGQTEKND
+27 
-42 EDLRLFEGNI
+42 
-52 DNVVLNS
+52 
-59 TNEKYNSKKFCPE
+59 
-72 NVSTKSRTDKLI
+72 
-84 SLATKNLLEKTYNS
+84 
-98 KEKGE
+98 
-103 QKEFLGIKVKRK
+103 
-115 ESKKRNH
+115 
-122 KKRREKSMNKDGKKT
+122 
-137 SFIENQD
+137 
-144 NSLKSAMKAP
+144 MKAP
-154 FFLFVLLINQLGNI
+154 FFHFVLLINQLGNI

-232 DKYMNCNNIFY
+232 DNYINCNNIFY

-320 DDSYNNIFENSYSYE
+320 DDSYNNIFENSY
-335 PKFKLNIDYIKLKDH
+335 
-350 IINNLKNEKNPKIV
+350 
-364 CPNINIFEDFNFE
+364 FEDFNFE

-410 NFNGNSFIRNNRE
+410 NFNGNLFIRNNRE

-438 HELSPISIFPEKEIN
+438 HELSPIFIFPENEIN
-453 SDQNLNINFDMAFNS
+453 SDQNLNNNFDMAFNND
-468 YERNLFDFPQKNEFN
+468 ERNLFDFPQKNEFN
-483 FLLKNKYLRSICH
+483 FFLKN
-496 INPD
+496 N

>member
-1 MRAKKLNSTK
+1 MSSKKLNSTK

-27 NNKNSEYFGQTEKND
+27 NNKNSEYFGQTKKND
-42 EDLRLFEGNI
+42 EDERFNGNI
-52 DNVVLNS
+52 DIAVPNL
-59 TNEKYNSKKFCPE
+59 TNEKYNSKNFCPE
-72 NVSTKSRTDKLI
+72 NVSTKSRTYELI

-103 QKEFLGIKVKRK
+103 QKEFLGKKVKRK

-122 KKRREKSMNKDGKKT
+122 KKRREKSKNKDGKIT

-154 FFLFVLLINQLGNI
+154 FFHFVLLINQLGNI

-232 DKYMNCNNIFY
+232 DKYMNCDNIFY

-277 NKKIEEFIN
+277 KKKINEFTN
-286 ASLIAE
+286 ASVIAK

-320 DDSYNNIFENSYSYE
+320 DDSYNNIFENSY
-335 PKFKLNIDYIKLKDH
+335 
-350 IINNLKNEKNPKIV
+350 
-364 CPNINIFEDFNFE
+364 FEDFNFE

-410 NFNGNSFIRNNRE
+410 NFNGNLFIRNNRE

-438 HELSPISIFPEKEIN
+438 HELSPIFIFPENEIN
-453 SDQNLNINFDMAFNS
+453 SDQNLNNNFDMAFNND
-468 YERNLFDFPQKNEFN
+468 ERNLFDFPQKNEFN
-483 FLLKNKYLRSICH
+483 FFLKN
-496 INPD
+496 N

>member
-1 MRAKKLNSTK
+1 MSSKKLKSIK

-17 NKDNHSKLSQ
+17 KKDNHSKLSQ
-27 NNKNSEYFGQTEKND
+27 NNKNSEYFGQTKKND
-42 EDLRLFEGNI
+42 EDERFEGNI
-52 DNVVLNS
+52 AMLNS
-59 TNEKYNSKKFCPE
+59 TKEKYNQKIFCPE
-72 NVSTKSRTDKLI
+72 NVSTKSRTYELI
-84 SLATKNLLEKTYNS
+84 SLATKNSLEKTYNS

-103 QKEFLGIKVKRK
+103 QKEFLGKKVKRK
-115 ESKKRNH
+115 ESKKRNQ
-122 KKRREKSMNKDGKKT
+122 KKRKENSKNKEGKKT

-154 FFLFVLLINQLGNI
+154 FFHFVLLINQLGNI

-232 DKYMNCNNIFY
+232 DKYMNCDNIFY

-277 NKKIEEFIN
+277 KKKINEFTN
-286 ASLIAE
+286 ASFIAK

-320 DDSYNNIFENSYSYE
+320 DDSYNNIFENSY
-335 PKFKLNIDYIKLKDH
+335 
-350 IINNLKNEKNPKIV
+350 
-364 CPNINIFEDFNFE
+364 FEDFNFE

-410 NFNGNSFIRNNRE
+410 NFNGNLFIRNNRE

-438 HELSPISIFPEKEIN
+438 HELSPIFIFPENEIN
-453 SDQNLNINFDMAFNS
+453 SDQNLNNNFDMAFNND
-468 YERNLFDFPQKNEFN
+468 ERNLFDFPQKNEFN
-483 FLLKNKYLRSICH
+483 FFLKN
-496 INPD
+496 N

>member
-1 MRAKKLNSTK
+1 MSSKKLKSTK

-27 NNKNSEYFGQTEKND
+27 NNKNSEYFGQTKKND
-42 EDLRLFEGNI
+42 DEDERFEGNI
-52 DNVVLNS
+52 AVPNS
-59 TNEKYNSKKFCPE
+59 TNEKYNPKIFCPE
-72 NVSTKSRTDKLI
+72 NVSTKSRTNELI

-103 QKEFLGIKVKRK
+103 QKEFLGKKVKRK
-115 ESKKRNH
+115 ESKKRNQ
-122 KKRREKSMNKDGKKT
+122 KKRKENSKNKEGKKT

-154 FFLFVLLINQLGNI
+154 FFHFVLLINQLGNI

-232 DKYMNCNNIFY
+232 DKYMNCDNIFY

-277 NKKIEEFIN
+277 KKKINEFTN
-286 ASLIAE
+286 ASFIAK

-320 DDSYNNIFENSYSYE
+320 DDSYNNIFENSY
-335 PKFKLNIDYIKLKDH
+335 
-350 IINNLKNEKNPKIV
+350 
-364 CPNINIFEDFNFE
+364 FEDFNFE

-410 NFNGNSFIRNNRE
+410 NFNGNLFIRNNRE

-438 HELSPISIFPEKEIN
+438 HELSPIFIFPENEIN
-453 SDQNLNINFDMAFNS
+453 SDQNLNNNFDMAFNND
-468 YERNLFDFPQKNEFN
+468 ERNLFDFPQKNEFN
-483 FLLKNKYLRSICH
+483 FFLKN
-496 INPD
+496 N

>member
-1 MRAKKLNSTK
+1 MSSKKLKSIK

-27 NNKNSEYFGQTEKND
+27 NNKNSEYFGQTKKND
-42 EDLRLFEGNI
+42 EDERFEGNI
-52 DNVVLNS
+52 AMLNS
-59 TNEKYNSKKFCPE
+59 TNEKYNQKIFCPE
-72 NVSTKSRTDKLI
+72 NVSTKSRTNELI
-84 SLATKNLLEKTYNS
+84 SLATKNSSEKTYNS

-103 QKEFLGIKVKRK
+103 QKEFLGKKVKRK
-115 ESKKRNH
+115 ESKKRNQ
-122 KKRREKSMNKDGKKT
+122 KKRKENSKNKEGKKT

-154 FFLFVLLINQLGNI
+154 FFHFVLLINQLGNI

-206 EIIQNANPEDEILY
+206 KIIQNANPEDEILY

-232 DKYMNCNNIFY
+232 DKYMNCDNIFY

-277 NKKIEEFIN
+277 KKKINEFTN
-286 ASLIAE
+286 ASFIAK

-313 YPKIKGL
+313 YPKIKSL
-320 DDSYNNIFENSYSYE
+320 DDSYNNIFENSY
-335 PKFKLNIDYIKLKDH
+335 
-350 IINNLKNEKNPKIV
+350 
-364 CPNINIFEDFNFE
+364 FEDFNFE

-410 NFNGNSFIRNNRE
+410 NFNGNLFIRNNRE

-438 HELSPISIFPEKEIN
+438 HELSPIFIFPENEIN
-453 SDQNLNINFDMAFNS
+453 SDQNLNNNFDMAFNND
-468 YERNLFDFPQKNEFN
+468 ERNLFDFPQKNEFN
-483 FLLKNKYLRSICH
+483 FFLKN
-496 INPD
+496 N

>member
-1 MRAKKLNSTK
+1 MSSKKLKSIK

-27 NNKNSEYFGQTEKND
+27 NNKNSEYFGQTKKND
-42 EDLRLFEGNI
+42 EDERFEGNI
-52 DNVVLNS
+52 AMLNS
-59 TNEKYNSKKFCPE
+59 TKEKYNQKIFCPE
-72 NVSTKSRTDKLI
+72 NVSTKSRTYELI
-84 SLATKNLLEKTYNS
+84 SLATKNSLEKTYNS

-103 QKEFLGIKVKRK
+103 QKEFLGKKVKRK
-115 ESKKRNH
+115 ESKKRNQ
-122 KKRREKSMNKDGKKT
+122 KKRKENSKNKEGKKT

-154 FFLFVLLINQLGNI
+154 FFHFVLLINQLGNI

-232 DKYMNCNNIFY
+232 DKYMNCDNIFY

-277 NKKIEEFIN
+277 KKKINEFTN
-286 ASLIAE
+286 ASFIAK

-320 DDSYNNIFENSYSYE
+320 DDSYNNIFENSY
-335 PKFKLNIDYIKLKDH
+335 
-350 IINNLKNEKNPKIV
+350 
-364 CPNINIFEDFNFE
+364 FEDFNFE

-410 NFNGNSFIRNNRE
+410 NFNGNLFIRNNRE

-438 HELSPISIFPEKEIN
+438 HELSPIFIFPENEIN
-453 SDQNLNINFDMAFNS
+453 SDQNLNNNFDMAFNND
-468 YERNLFDFPQKNEFN
+468 ERNLFDFPQKNEFN
-483 FLLKNKYLRSICH
+483 FFLKN
-496 INPD
+496 N

>member
-1 MRAKKLNSTK
+1 MSSKKLKSIK

-27 NNKNSEYFGQTEKND
+27 NNKNSEYFGQTKKND
-42 EDLRLFEGNI
+42 EDERFEGNI
-52 DNVVLNS
+52 AMLNS
-59 TNEKYNSKKFCPE
+59 TKEKYNQKIFCPE
-72 NVSTKSRTDKLI
+72 NVSTKSRTYELI
-84 SLATKNLLEKTYNS
+84 SLATKNSSEKTYNS

-103 QKEFLGIKVKRK
+103 QKEFLGKKVKRK
-115 ESKKRNH
+115 ESKKRNQ
-122 KKRREKSMNKDGKKT
+122 KKRKENSKNKEGKKT

-154 FFLFVLLINQLGNI
+154 FFHFVLLINQLGNI

-232 DKYMNCNNIFY
+232 DKYMNCDNIFY

-277 NKKIEEFIN
+277 KKKINEFTN
-286 ASLIAE
+286 ASFIAK

-320 DDSYNNIFENSYSYE
+320 DDSYNNIFENSY
-335 PKFKLNIDYIKLKDH
+335 
-350 IINNLKNEKNPKIV
+350 
-364 CPNINIFEDFNFE
+364 FEDFNFE

-410 NFNGNSFIRNNRE
+410 NFNGNLFIRNNRE

-438 HELSPISIFPEKEIN
+438 HELSPIFIFPENEIN
-453 SDQNLNINFDMAFNS
+453 SDQNLNNNFDMAFNND
-468 YERNLFDFPQKNEFN
+468 ERNLFDFPQKNEFN
-483 FLLKNKYLRSICH
+483 FFLKN
-496 INPD
+496 N

>member
-1 MRAKKLNSTK
+1 MSSKKLKSIK

-27 NNKNSEYFGQTEKND
+27 NNKNSEYFGQTKKND
-42 EDLRLFEGNI
+42 EDERFNGNI
-52 DNVVLNS
+52 DIAVPNL
-59 TNEKYNSKKFCPE
+59 TNEKYNSKNFCPE
-72 NVSTKSRTDKLI
+72 NVSTKSRTYELI

-103 QKEFLGIKVKRK
+103 QKEFLGKKVKRK

-122 KKRREKSMNKDGKKT
+122 KKRREKSKNKDGKIT

-154 FFLFVLLINQLGNI
+154 FFHFVLLINQLGNI

-232 DKYMNCNNIFY
+232 DKYMNCDNIFY

-277 NKKIEEFIN
+277 KKKINEFTN
-286 ASLIAE
+286 ASFIAK

-320 DDSYNNIFENSYSYE
+320 DDSYNNIFENSY
-335 PKFKLNIDYIKLKDH
+335 
-350 IINNLKNEKNPKIV
+350 
-364 CPNINIFEDFNFE
+364 FEDFNFE

-410 NFNGNSFIRNNRE
+410 NFNGNLFIRNNRE

-438 HELSPISIFPEKEIN
+438 HELSPIFIFPENEIN
-453 SDQNLNINFDMAFNS
+453 SDQNLNNNFDMAFNND
-468 YERNLFDFPQKNEFN
+468 ERNLFDFPQKNEFN
-483 FLLKNKYLRSICH
+483 FFLKN
-496 INPD
+496 N

>member
-1 MRAKKLNSTK
+1 MSSKKLNSTK

-27 NNKNSEYFGQTEKND
+27 NNKNSEYFGQTKKND
-42 EDLRLFEGNI
+42 EDERFEGNI
-52 DNVVLNS
+52 AVPNS
-59 TNEKYNSKKFCPE
+59 TKEKYNQKIFCPE
-72 NVSTKSRTDKLI
+72 NASTKSRTDELI

-103 QKEFLGIKVKRK
+103 QKEFLGKKVKRK
-115 ESKKRNH
+115 ESKKRNQ
-122 KKRREKSMNKDGKKT
+122 KKRKENSKNKEGKKT

-154 FFLFVLLINQLGNI
+154 FFHFVLLINQLGNI

-232 DKYMNCNNIFY
+232 DKYMNCDNIFY

-277 NKKIEEFIN
+277 KKKINEFTN
-286 ASLIAE
+286 ASVIAK

-320 DDSYNNIFENSYSYE
+320 DDSYNNIFENSY
-335 PKFKLNIDYIKLKDH
+335 
-350 IINNLKNEKNPKIV
+350 
-364 CPNINIFEDFNFE
+364 FEDFNFE

-410 NFNGNSFIRNNRE
+410 NFNGNLFIRNNRE

-438 HELSPISIFPEKEIN
+438 HELSPIFIFPENEIN
-453 SDQNLNINFDMAFNS
+453 SDQNLNNNFDMAFNND
-468 YERNLFDFPQKNEFN
+468 ERNLFDFPQKNEFN
-483 FLLKNKYLRSICH
+483 FFLKN
-496 INPD
+496 N

>member
-1 MRAKKLNSTK
+1 MSSKKLNSTK
-11 NSENKI
+11 NSENII

-27 NNKNSEYFGQTEKND
+27 NNKNSEYFGQTKKND
-42 EDLRLFEGNI
+42 DEDERIEGNI
-52 DNVVLNS
+52 AVPNS
-59 TNEKYNSKKFCPE
+59 TNEKYNPKIFCPE
-72 NVSTKSRTDKLI
+72 NASTKSRTYELI

-103 QKEFLGIKVKRK
+103 QKEFLGKKVKRK
-115 ESKKRNH
+115 ESKKRNQ
-122 KKRREKSMNKDGKKT
+122 KKRKENSKNKEGKKT
-137 SFIENQD
+137 SFIKNQD

-154 FFLFVLLINQLGNI
+154 FFHFVLLINQLGNI

-232 DKYMNCNNIFY
+232 DKYMNCDNIFY

-277 NKKIEEFIN
+277 KKKINEFTN
-286 ASLIAE
+286 ASFIAK

-320 DDSYNNIFENSYSYE
+320 DDSYNNIFENSY
-335 PKFKLNIDYIKLKDH
+335 
-350 IINNLKNEKNPKIV
+350 
-364 CPNINIFEDFNFE
+364 FEDFNFE

-410 NFNGNSFIRNNRE
+410 NFNGNLFIRNNRE

-438 HELSPISIFPEKEIN
+438 HELSPIFIFPENEIN
-453 SDQNLNINFDMAFNS
+453 SDQNLNNNFDMAFNND
-468 YERNLFDFPQKNEFN
+468 ERNLFDFPQKNEFN
-483 FLLKNKYLRSICH
+483 FFLKN
-496 INPD
+496 N